1 MLKVGAGL
9 ALISYGM
16 IKPISFYLRLIFIIL
31 GVVSEYIWPPVK
43 SFGITIFATSSSKS
57 LCSKMPYVLNAKTD
71 FAAKKAYKECLRRY
85 N

>member
-1 MLKVGAGL
+1 MSQNQSEDKFAWVFVVIFLLAG
-9 ALISYGM
+9 I
-16 IKPISFYLRLIFIIL
+16 
-31 GVVSEYIWPPVK
+31 GVVNEYIWPPVK